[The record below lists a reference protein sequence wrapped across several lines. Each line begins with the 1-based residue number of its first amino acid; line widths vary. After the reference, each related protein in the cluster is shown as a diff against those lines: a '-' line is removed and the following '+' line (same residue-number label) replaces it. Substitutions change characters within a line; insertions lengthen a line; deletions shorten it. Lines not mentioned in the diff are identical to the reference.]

1 MRTNWPGRDHQHY
14 RSIDLCA
21 EAAAD
26 AIPVQPRLSEP
37 SIIRTSSQV
46 KSVGQ
51 STNIGYDIDM
61 RMRSRVQCSH
71 RSLRSFEHRLYIW
84 FEQQLGA
91 LKQRSRRSYKA

>member
-1 MRTNWPGRDHQHY
+1 MPTCTSTTAGHVLSAHAHNWPGRDHQHY

-21 EAAAD
+21 EAATD

-71 RSLRSFEHRLYIW
+71 RSLRSFE
-84 FEQQLGA
+84 QQLGA
-91 LKQRSRRSYKA
+91 LK